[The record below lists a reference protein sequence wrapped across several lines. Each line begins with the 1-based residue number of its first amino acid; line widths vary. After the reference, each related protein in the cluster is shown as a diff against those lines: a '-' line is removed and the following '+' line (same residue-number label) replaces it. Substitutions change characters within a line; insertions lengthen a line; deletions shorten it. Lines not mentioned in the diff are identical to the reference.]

1 MNDLGRQP
9 HSERPEQLS
18 RSVVF
23 LTQQEELPPSLA
35 KRDSRTQIVI
45 KFNDTKP
52 VKDQNADIKVRDSG
66 TLIKGHFGK

>member
-23 LTQQEELPPSLA
+23 LTREELPPSLA
-35 KRDSRTQIVI
+35 KRDSRMQIEL

-52 VKDQNADIKVRDSG
+52 VKDQSADIKVRDSG
-66 TLIKGHFGK
+66 TLFKRYFRK